1 MPGALDGRGGE
12 DFFSKAYAL
21 GFARVGVAPAGR
33 PPYLEAFQEWIAE
46 GRHGGMT
53 WIERHRALRAD
64 PGTLLPGCRAVI
76 TLAFPYSS
84 KKPATPDGFT
94 MARYTRPRD
103 PDYHRTLRDLCRDL
117 AREVVLRYPG
127 SRCRVCVDSAPVLE
141 RSFAWAAGIGFW
153 GKNNMLII
161 PDLGSYFFLAEILTT
176 APLEFPRAQPMESLC
191 GSCTRCLDACPTG
204 ALGSDLLTLPSN
216 TRVPC
221 RRGPAIA
228 WEIVSWGVMRVRRS
242 VLSTGR
248 AARETSA
255 SPPRTPFWKWMIP
268 LSMLRTVQ
276 RPWRA
281 PESSRSVRTSRHW
294 NGPNPVGQP
303 VCRRRRPAP
312 VFRGAPWRPTFFQ
325 SPRTA
330 T

>member
-46 GRHGGMT
+46 GRHGGMS

-204 ALGSDLLTLPSN
+204 ALGSDHRFDARRCLSYLTIEHKGPLPLGTGDRMGDCFLGCDACQEVCPFNGESG
-216 TRVPC
+216 TRDICLPTPDTFLEMDDTAFDAAYGSTALA
-221 RRGPAIA
+221 RAG
-228 WEIVSWGVMRVRRS
+228 IVKIRENI
-242 VLSTGR
+242 R
-248 AARETSA
+248 AME
-255 SPPRTPFWKWMIP
+255 
-268 LSMLRTVQ
+268 
-276 RPWRA
+276 RP
-281 PESSRSVRTSRHW
+281 
-294 NGPNPVGQP
+294 
-303 VCRRRRPAP
+303 
-312 VFRGAPWRPTFFQ
+312 
-325 SPRTA
+325 
-330 T
+330 

>member
-1 MPGALDGRGGE
+1 MPGALDGRGGG

-127 SRCRVCVDSAPVLE
+127 CRCRVCVDSAPVLE

-204 ALGSDLLTLPSN
+204 ALEGPYRLNARKCLSYLTIEH
-216 TRVPC
+216 
-221 RRGPAIA
+221 RGPLPQ
-228 WEIVSWGVMRVRRS
+228 GLGRRMGNCFFGCDACQEACPHNPPPGGLR
-242 VLSTGR
+242 LSMPSLEAFLAMNESDFKATYGHTALGR
-248 AARETSA
+248 AGLAKIRENIQA
-255 SPPRTPFWKWMIP
+255 
-268 LSMLRTVQ
+268 LE
-276 RPWRA
+276 RP
-281 PESSRSVRTSRHW
+281 
-294 NGPNPVGQP
+294 
-303 VCRRRRPAP
+303 
-312 VFRGAPWRPTFFQ
+312 
-325 SPRTA
+325 
-330 T
+330 